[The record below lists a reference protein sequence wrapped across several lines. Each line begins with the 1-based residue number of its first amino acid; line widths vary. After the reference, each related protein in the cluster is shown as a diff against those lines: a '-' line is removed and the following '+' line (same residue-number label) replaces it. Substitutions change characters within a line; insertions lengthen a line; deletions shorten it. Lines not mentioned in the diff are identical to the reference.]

1 MSITRENISIR
12 YIERN
17 HPGSGSQRNGGW
29 GPGVRAR
36 SVRFDAVSFRV
47 DSLRSGGGSS
57 PRAGV
62 IDHRLARRALIVEY
76 RKGRLAK
83 HQVCDAHPEL
93 LRAARGIGRET
104 TTECPICEDDLLVH
118 VTYVFGP
125 RMRRARD
132 LRDAQDR
139 SAAEEVARR
148 LVPKVITISAK
159 AGSEGRLFGSV
170 TPADV
175 VDAVAE
181 QAGVELDRRKLL
193 LSDPIKSL
201 GTHSVAVRL
210 HPDVE
215 FPVTVEVVAS

>member
-1 MSITRENISIR
+1 MKVILRQDVPSVGKRGDICEVSSG
-12 YIERN
+12 YARN
-17 HPGSGSQRNGGW
+17 YLLPKQLAMVATDG
-29 GPGVRAR
+29 
-36 SVRFDAVSFRV
+36 AVS
-47 DSLRSGGGSS
+47 
-57 PRAGV
+57 
-62 IDHRLARRALIVEY
+62 
-76 RKGRLAK
+76 
-83 HQVCDAHPEL
+83 Q
-93 LRAARGIGRET
+93 AAA
-104 TTECPICEDDLLVH
+104 
-118 VTYVFGP
+118 
-125 RMRRARD
+125 MRRARD

-175 VDAVAE
+175 VDAVAD
-181 QAGVELDRRKLL
+181 QAGIELDRRKLL